1 MENNE
6 RYYIKK
12 YGKEKVERAKE
23 IFRNA
28 TIRDDF
34 IFCKVMELNF
44 ICMEVLRRIL
54 KKIIKIKSII
64 PQSTIENSKD
74 RKSIRLD
81 ILVEDEDCNFYDIE
95 MQVVNSDSVPKR
107 MRIYQASIDIRG
119 FGKAQKYKEATKTI
133 IIFVCMF
140 DPIGKGRAVYTF
152 KNLCV
157 EDPSIELGDETLKII
172 LVLKEWQK
180 ETDEELKALLRYI
193 YEGVPSDE
201 FTREV
206 DMQVENIK
214 YEQVI
219 SNDSLSFLCRM
230 EDERDMWVQKGM
242 QKGIQKGIQE
252 GMQKGM
258 QEGIQK
264 GIQEGAYKANIA
276 TARKLLKK
284 KFSIEDIADATG
296 LKEDE
301 ILKLK

>member
-1 MENNE
+1 M
-6 RYYIKK
+6 
-12 YGKEKVERAKE
+12 
-23 IFRNA
+23 
-28 TIRDDF
+28 
-34 IFCKVMELNF
+34 
-44 ICMEVLRRIL
+44 
-54 KKIIKIKSII
+54 
-64 PQSTIENSKD
+64 
-74 RKSIRLD
+74 
-81 ILVEDEDCNFYDIE
+81 
-95 MQVVNSDSVPKR
+95 
-107 MRIYQASIDIRG
+107 
-119 FGKAQKYKEATKTI
+119 
-133 IIFVCMF
+133 
-140 DPIGKGRAVYTF
+140 
-152 KNLCV
+152 V

-172 LVLKEWQK
+172 LVPKEWQK

-230 EDERDMWVQKGM
+230 EDERDMWVQKG
-242 QKGIQKGIQE
+242 I
-252 GMQKGM
+252 QKGM
-258 QEGIQK
+258 QQGMQN

-296 LKEDE
+296 LKKDE